1 MASVMFLASK
11 RIGALSRVLPGAP
24 GDLRTVFVPTA
35 GVPFADAGW
44 LDRRRA
50 WFDMAGFA
58 VEELELTSVDAAHVA
73 ATLASA
79 DLVYVEG
86 GNTYYLLEQMQRCRF
101 WEGMEASD
109 AVYAGCSAGAVVVC
123 PDIAYIGGLDDRS
136 AAPGLVSTQGAGLV
150 EFSILPH
157 MDDLRIAD
165 ELAQI
170 TDAWPDS
177 ELLIGL
183 DDDQA
188 LIVDGGVVRC
198 VSSSEVLMVLGQSGT
213 GNS

>member
-1 MASVMFLASK
+1 MFLASK
-11 RIGALSRVLPGAP
+11 RIGGLSRVLPGP
-24 GDLRTVFVPTA
+24 PRDLRTVFVPTA
-35 GVPFADAGW
+35 GLPYGAAPWIDSRRQW
-44 LDRRRA
+44 LDA
-50 WFDMAGFA
+50 AGFKF
-58 VEELELTSVDAAHVA
+58 EELEIGTACPREVA
-73 ATLASA
+73 ATLGDA

-101 WEGMEASD
+101 WEAMEESE
-109 AVYAGCSAGAVVVC
+109 AVYAGCSAGAIVVC
-123 PDIAYIGGLDDRS
+123 PDIAYIGGLDERA

-157 MDDLRIAD
+157 MDDSRIAD

-170 TDAWPDS
+170 VDAWPEG

-198 VSSSEVLMVLGQSGT
+198 VHSPEDLVEVGQSGT

>member
-1 MASVMFLASK
+1 MQQMFLASK
-11 RIGALSRVLPGAP
+11 RIGGLSHVLPGPP

-35 GVPFADAGW
+35 GVPYEAAPW
-44 LDRRRA
+44 LDRRRDWLDA
-50 WFDMAGFA
+50 AGFK
-58 VEELELTSVDAAHVA
+58 VEELELSTANPDEVA
-73 ATLASA
+73 TALEVA

-101 WEGMEASD
+101 WEAMAQTD
-109 AVYAGCSAGAVVVC
+109 AVYAGSSAGAIVVC
-123 PDIAYIGGLDDRS
+123 PDIGYIGGLDDRG

-150 EFSILPH
+150 GFSILPH
-157 MDDLRIAD
+157 VDDLRIAE

-170 TDAWPDS
+170 IRKWPQD

-188 LIVDGGVVRC
+188 LIVIGGLVQC
-198 VSSSEVLMVLGQSGT
+198 VFSPEDLVGFGQSRT

>member
-1 MASVMFLASK
+1 MRPKMFLASK
-11 RIGALSRVLPGAP
+11 RVGGLSHVVPGSP

-35 GVPFADAGW
+35 GVPFETAPW
-44 LDRRRA
+44 LSRRREWLA
-50 WFDMAGFA
+50 SGGFKF
-58 VEELELTSVDAAHVA
+58 EDLELNSASVDEVA
-73 ATLASA
+73 ASLAAA

-86 GNTYYLLEQMQRCRF
+86 GNTYYLLREMQRCRF
-101 WEGMEASD
+101 WEAMAQSS
-109 AVYAGCSAGAVVVC
+109 AVYAGCSAGAIVAC

-157 MDDLRIAD
+157 MDDPRIAS

-170 TDAWPDS
+170 VEAWPRD

-188 LIVDGGVVRC
+188 LVVEGGVVRC
-198 VSSSEVLMVLGQSGT
+198 VHSPGDLVEVG
-213 GNS
+213 